1 MNYHCINRSGNNMIV
16 DDNNQNLNEFQIN
29 NIYMQKV
36 EKKRNQSS
44 IL

>member
-1 MNYHCINRSGNNMIV
+1 MNDHSINHSGNNMIV
-16 DDNNQNLNEFQIN
+16 DDNNQNLNGLQIN

-36 EKKRNQSS
+36 KKKRNQSS